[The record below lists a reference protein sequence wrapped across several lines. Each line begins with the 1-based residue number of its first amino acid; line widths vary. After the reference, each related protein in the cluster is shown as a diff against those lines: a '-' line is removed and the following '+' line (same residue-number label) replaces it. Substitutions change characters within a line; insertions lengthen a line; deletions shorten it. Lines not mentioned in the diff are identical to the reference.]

1 MKRGLRKF
9 HAGFPRSCCLTIS
22 YSKLKF
28 VTYINVCFLIFGF
41 ETKKVFISTKK
52 TVRSLKFKFKLF
64 YGLEKGRKARGD
76 GTSFTV
82 QMLV

>member
-1 MKRGLRKF
+1 MYVSLF
-9 HAGFPRSCCLTIS
+9 LV
-22 YSKLKF
+22 LKQ
-28 VTYINVCFLIFGF
+28 
-41 ETKKVFISTKK
+41 KKYLFQQKK